1 MNATSVYTRNPVGT
15 KVKLKSVKPDIA
27 WKWGKWTIGFWTDK
41 ANHTFFGID
50 ILPLEIVWRY
60 EGYRP

>member
-1 MNATSVYTRNPVGT
+1 VGK
-15 KVKLKSVKPDIA
+15 KVKLKSVKPDIG

-50 ILPLEIVWRY
+50 IFPLEIVWRY

>member
-1 MNATSVYTRNPVGT
+1 VGK

-27 WKWGKWTIGFWTDK
+27 WKWGKWTIGFWTDAK
-41 ANHTFFGID
+41 NHTFFGID
-50 ILPLEIVWRY
+50 IFPLEIVWRY

>member
-1 MNATSVYTRNPVGT
+1 M
-15 KVKLKSVKPDIA
+15 KLKSVVPEIN
-27 WKWGKWTIGFWTDK
+27 WKWRKWTIGFWTDPS
-41 ANHTFFGID
+41 NHTFFGID